1 MIAEESGF
9 KNLATHSAV
18 KAAVKDSS
26 LCSRS
31 SQEGARGGGREGESQ
46 EKKGQNAGLKV
57 SLVRNL
63 LLMEINILILAI
75 VIYRTCVT
83 EGLS

>member
-1 MIAEESGF
+1 MIAEESGL

-31 SQEGARGGGREGESQ
+31 SQEGARGGGGRER
-46 EKKGQNAGLKV
+46 
-57 SLVRNL
+57 VRRKRGKTQ
-63 LLMEINILILAI
+63 AK
-75 VIYRTCVT
+75 RFR
-83 EGLS
+83 